1 MKRRKVN
8 KSFKD
13 ETGMKDEWQETVA
26 RLKRHLLEQEGVEY
40 SEQVICNGLAPS
52 HRGSI
57 EKPQGYGEVSRSC
70 GDGIIFFLRIHQDK
84 IIRARFFSAGCL
96 AIVAS
101 GNAAAV
107 MAEGKDVYEA
117 FDIDAP
123 AISAALGGLPA
134 KEDHCAEV
142 ACEVLRQALRDYL
155 SCRHEP
161 WKRAYSGKREA

>member
-1 MKRRKVN
+1 
-8 KSFKD
+8 
-13 ETGMKDEWQETVA
+13 MKDERQETVA
-26 RLKRHLLEQEGVEY
+26 RIKQHFREQEGVEY
-40 SEQVICNGLAPS
+40 SDQVICNGLAPS

-70 GDGIIFFLRIHQDK
+70 GDGIMFFLQIHQDK
-84 IIRARFFSAGCL
+84 IIRARFFSVGCM

-117 FDIDAP
+117 FDIDAS

-134 KEDHCAEV
+134 KEDHCADL
-142 ACEVLRQALRDYL
+142 ACDVLRQALRDYL
-155 SCRHEP
+155 TYRHEP
-161 WKRAYSGKREA
+161 WKRTYQKKNKA